1 MKYVVGNYS
10 LFNLPLDVQWSDIDY
25 LFNYRDFTYDHLRYK
40 GLDEFVEYLHK
51 EKNMYYVPIIDAGI
65 A

>member
-10 LFNLPLDVQWSDIDY
+10 LFDLPLDVQWSDIDY

-40 GLDEFVEYLHK
+40 GLDEFV
-51 EKNMYYVPIIDAGI
+51 
-65 A
+65 